1 MIKRIFIM
9 SVSVYLMIMLIGCD
23 MASSNTFTFILD
35 ESYDSY
41 ITMGTSADYPPYEWL
56 TNDGSNNHTVVGI
69 DIEIAKVIANALEKN
84 LKVVN
89 RGFDFLLEDLKSGKV
104 DFVISA
110 MTPTEARAKVVDF
123 SNIYYK
129 ATQVVLIKSNDFET
143 FDSIESLNKS
153 NVRIGAQLG
162 SIQQT
167 YAEDIFGLAQK
178 QFIQAVPDLVLGL
191 RNNQLSGVIME
202 RPVAEGFINNL
213 SGLAIADFSIGDPE
227 DGSAVAVRKNNTE
240 LLTVI
245 NEVIDNLIASG
256 QMDQFVSD
264 FILLNNG

>member
-1 MIKRIFIM
+1 MIKKIFMM
-9 SVSVYLMIMLIGCD
+9 SVSLYLVIMLIGCD
-23 MASSNTFTFILD
+23 MVSSNTFTFVLD
-35 ESYDSY
+35 ESYESY

-56 TNDGSNNHTVVGI
+56 MNDGNNNHTVVGI
-69 DIEIAKVIANALEKN
+69 DIEIAKVIAHALGKN
-84 LKVVN
+84 LRVVN

-110 MTPTEARAKVVDF
+110 MTPTEERSKVVDF

-129 ATQVVLIKSNDFET
+129 ATQVVLIKSNDLET
-143 FDSIESLNKS
+143 FDSIDALNKS
-153 NVRIGAQLG
+153 NIRIGAQLG

-167 YAEDIFGLAQK
+167 YAEDLFTLAQK

-213 SGLAIADFSIGDPE
+213 SGLAIANFSIGDPE
-227 DGSAVAVRKNNTE
+227 DGSAVAVRKNNDA
-240 LLTVI
+240 LLAVI
-245 NEVIDNLIASG
+245 NDVLETLISTG
-256 QMDQFVSD
+256 QIDQFVSD

>member
-1 MIKRIFIM
+1 MIKKIFM
-9 SVSVYLMIMLIGCD
+9 VTVSVYIIIMLIGCN
-23 MASSNTFTFILD
+23 MASSNTFTFVLD
-35 ESYDSY
+35 ESYETY

-56 TNDGSNNHTVVGI
+56 INDGQNNHTVVGI
-69 DIEIAKVIANALEKN
+69 DIEIAKVIAHALGKN

-110 MTPTEARAKVVDF
+110 MTPTESRAKVVDF

-129 ATQVVLIKSNDFET
+129 ATQVVLIKSDDLEV
-143 FDSIESLNKS
+143 FDSIEALNKS

-202 RPVAEGFINNL
+202 KPVAEGFINNL
-213 SGLAIADFSIGDPE
+213 SGLAIANFLIGDPE
-227 DGSAVAVRKNNTE
+227 DGSAVAVKKNNAE
-240 LLTVI
+240 LLSVI
-245 NEVIDNLIASG
+245 NEVLDTLITSG
-256 QMDQFVSD
+256 QIDQFVSD